1 MNIAIVDDIPRELSR
16 ISQIL
21 NEYGEEHN
29 IPIDINT
36 FQSGEEL
43 LTDYRPLQYTL
54 IFMDIYMDGMTGVD
68 VARSIRESDNETLI
82 VFLTT
87 SEDHTFDALNVHAY
101 EYIIKVPE
109 DETLRSDIFRTLDDV
124 IVLDSRNLCE

>member
-54 IFMDIYMDGMTGVD
+54 IFMDIYMDGVTAVSC
-68 VARSIRESDNETLI
+68 R
-82 VFLTT
+82 
-87 SEDHTFDALNVHAY
+87 
-101 EYIIKVPE
+101 
-109 DETLRSDIFRTLDDV
+109 
-124 IVLDSRNLCE
+124 